1 LFISSNFYYFGND
14 VSAIL
19 ENQPFAYMTFVTEN
33 GFRNEIMACFIS
45 SSAVYVQRRV

>member
-1 LFISSNFYYFGND
+1 LFIYSNFYYFGND
-14 VSAIL
+14 ISVIL

-45 SSAVYVQRRV
+45 SSVLFVQRYV